1 MVKQYRP
8 WLPGQPFL
16 LPPSPLD
23 WLPPEHLVHFLF
35 DVLESLDL
43 SEITAAIH
51 AKDARGT
58 RPYHPRMM
66 TALLLYG
73 YCVGLASSRKLEEAT
88 YTDVAFR
95 VLAGDCH
102 PDHCAIATFRRTHLT
117 ALAKFFLQVLR
128 LCQAAGL
135 VTLGH
140 VALDGTK
147 VQANASKHKAMS
159 YERMLKT
166 EAELKAEIER
176 LLAAAETVDQEE
188 DARYGKDRRGDE
200 LPEEL
205 RRRETRRAKIRAAKA
220 ALEAEAAAARAR
232 EVAEQAERA
241 QQKAAATTEEAERAA
256 AERAAQKATARA
268 AAAQQQAQAAADARA
283 AAARADAEA
292 QRVMA
297 QTPAERRRA
306 TAAED
311 EQGRADEAAAQVA
324 AGAADAAAPTWPA
337 HQVPADAEGHPKP
350 EAQRNFTDGDSR
362 IMKRGSEYLQG
373 YNGQAAVDEAH
384 QIIVGQ
390 GLSNQAPDVEHLPPM
405 LDEIERNCGRLPA
418 RLTGDCG
425 YFSEEN
431 ARRCA
436 DRGVDAYLAVERQKH
451 ATDPTATPAAP
462 EGERKRAMREKLTT
476 EAGRAAYARRKAV
489 VEPVFGQIKEAR
501 GFRRFLLRGLEH
513 VRAEWA
519 LICTGHNLRKLLG
532 ALRDARVVAALPAAT
547 PA

>member
-1 MVKQYRP
+1 MDKQYRP

-43 SEITAAIH
+43 SEITGAIH

-73 YCVGLASSRKLEEAT
+73 YCVGLASSRKLEAAT

-102 PDHCAIATFRRTHLT
+102 PDHSAIATFRRTHLT

-128 LCQAAGL
+128 LCQQAGL

-166 EAELKAEIER
+166 EAELTAEIER

-205 RRRETRRAKIRAAKA
+205 RRRETRLQKIRAAKA

-232 EVAEQAERA
+232 EVEEQAERA
-241 QQKAAATTEEAERAA
+241 RQKAAATAEEERAA
-256 AERAAQKATARA
+256 AERTAQKATERA
-268 AAAQQQAQAAADARA
+268 AAAQQQAQAAADARV
-283 AAARADAEA
+283 AAARAAAET
-292 QRVMA
+292 QRAAA

-311 EQGRADEAAAQVA
+311 EQRRAEEAAAQVA
-324 AGAADAAAPTWPA
+324 AGAANAAPPTWPT

-373 YNGQAAVDEAH
+373 YNGQAAVDEEH

-390 GLSNQAPDVEHLPPM
+390 GLSNQAPDVEHLSPM

-418 RLTGDCG
+418 RLTGDSG

-431 ARRCA
+431 ARTCEE
-436 DRGVDAYLAVERQKH
+436 RGVDAHLAVERQKH
-451 ATDPTATPAAP
+451 GADPAAPPPAP
-462 EGERKRAMREKLTT
+462 EGEGKRAMRAKLQTP
-476 EAGRAAYARRKAV
+476 AGRATYARRKAV

-501 GFRRFLLRGLEH
+501 GFRRFLLRGLKR
-513 VRAEWA
+513 VRSEWA
-519 LICTGHNLRKLLG
+519 LICTGHNLRKLLA
-532 ALRDARVVAALPAAT
+532 ALRDARVGAALPAASS
-547 PA
+547 A

>member
-1 MVKQYRP
+1 MAKEYRP
-8 WLPGQPFL
+8 WVPGQPFL

-35 DVLESLDL
+35 DVVEELDL
-43 SEITAAIH
+43 GAITGAIQ

-73 YCVGLASSRKLEEAT
+73 YCVGLASSRKLEQAT

-95 VLAGDCH
+95 VLTGGCH
-102 PDHCAIATFRRTHLT
+102 PEHAAIANFRRTHLT
-117 ALAKFFLQVLR
+117 ALAQLFVQVLR
-128 LCQAAGL
+128 LCQQAGL
-135 VTLGH
+135 VKLGH

-166 EAELKAEIER
+166 EVELKAEIAQ
-176 LLAAAETVDQEE
+176 LLAAAEQVDQAE
-188 DARYGKDRRGDE
+188 DALYGAARGDE

-205 RRRETRRAKIRAAKA
+205 QRRERRVAKIRAAKA
-220 ALEAEAAAARAR
+220 ALEAEAAATRAQ
-232 EVAEQAERA
+232 EVAAQAEAAR
-241 QQKAAATTEEAERAA
+241 QKVAATAAAERAA
-256 AERAAQKATARA
+256 AERAAEQACARA
-268 AAAQQQAQAAADARA
+268 AAAQGQAQAKADARA
-283 AAARADAEA
+283 AAAREAAEA
-292 QRVMA
+292 QRAAA

-306 TAAED
+306 TAAEA
-311 EQGRADEAAAQVA
+311 EQQQAEAAARPAAVAPADEAAA
-324 AGAADAAAPTWPA
+324 WPK
-337 HQVPADAEGHPKP
+337 HRVPADAHGDPTP

-373 YNGQAAVDEAH
+373 YNAQSAVDEEH

-390 GLSNQAPDVEHLPPM
+390 GVTNQAPDVEHLPPM
-405 LDEIERNCGRLPA
+405 LDEIARNCGRLPE
-418 RLTGDCG
+418 RMTGDCG

-436 DRGVDAYLAVERQKH
+436 DRGVDAFLAVGRQKH
-451 ATDPTATPAAP
+451 GAKPGVAPAP
-462 EGERKRAMREKLTT
+462 EGEQKRAMREKLNRAT
-476 EAGRAAYARRKAV
+476 GRATYARRKAV

-501 GFRRFLLRGLEH
+501 GFRRFLLRGLER
-513 VRAEWA
+513 VRGEWA
-519 LICTGHNLRKLLG
+519 LICTGHNLLKLCG
-532 ALRDARVVAALPAAT
+532 ARRRGRATVAGAPCPA
-547 PA
+547 